1 MKRRKFFKQTAGAG
15 LLSGL
20 LPLSIRVNDDPV
32 NLGKRSND
40 HWEQMGKGKIGIPK
54 RQKTV
59 QYDVAVIG
67 AGMAGISAAVASAR
81 NGAKTVL
88 INDRPVLGGNA
99 SSEIRVTVNGVQS
112 LQNKHRVERETGI
125 IEEMLID
132 NWYFNPQES
141 YPVWD
146 HVVYD
151 YVSQQSNLDIM
162 LNTQAIDAVMHDSGT
177 IKSAI
182 CWQLTTETAFTINAK
197 YFIDCSGDGL
207 LAATAGAEYRTGRE
221 ARSEFDESFA
231 PEVADGWQMGATLM
245 MITKDMEKPMP
256 YYPPSFMIPYQAEKA
271 HDRKINQFKE
281 GYWWVELG
289 SDDDIIAD
297 QETNRHKLMG
307 YMHGVWNYIKNS
319 GEFPEADNLVLDWVG
334 SLPGRR
340 ESRRFMGDYI
350 LTQKDMET
358 YKHFE
363 DAIGY
368 GGWSLDEHNPG
379 GIENLSEPPSYFHD
393 RFNKPYEVPFR
404 SLYSKN
410 IKNLMFA
417 GRNVSVTHI
426 ALSSTRIQGTCALMG
441 QAVGTAAALCLSHQ
455 LSPRMLAQNNID
467 LLQEQLLRDDVY
479 IPNRPS
485 RDPKDLARQCQ
496 VIFGDSTATG
506 DAKLLLDGISRDE
519 IDQIHHWSS
528 SSKPAQ
534 LQLEWLEAQPISEVL
549 IKADTNLQ
557 RKIMMHKNPD
567 KNEEQILAV
576 PPELVRELV
585 LEARVA
591 GAWKEI
597 AQLSDNRRRM
607 IKLSFAP
614 VQTSALRIKFKDTWG
629 ADQVKIYEV
638 RCYS

>member
-20 LPLSIRVNDDPV
+20 LPLGLKINDDPV
-32 NLGKRSND
+32 NLGKRSGDRWN
-40 HWEQMGKGKIGIPK
+40 QMGKGKIGIPS
-54 RQKTV
+54 RQKNV
-59 QYDVAVIG
+59 QYEVAVIG
-67 AGMAGISAAVASAR
+67 AGMAGICAAVASAR
-81 NGAKTVL
+81 NGAKTLL

-112 LQNKHRVERETGI
+112 LKNKHMVERETGI
-125 IEEMLID
+125 IEEILID

-151 YVSQQSNLDIM
+151 YVTQEANLDVM
-162 LNTQAIDAVMHDSGT
+162 LNTQAIDAVMESGK

-182 CWQLTTETAFTINAK
+182 CWQLTTETAFTVNAD

-245 MITKDMEKPMP
+245 MITKDMGKPMP
-256 YYPPSFMIPYQAEKA
+256 YYPPAFVLPYQAEKA
-271 HDRKINQFKE
+271 HDRNIKQFKE

-289 SDDDIIAD
+289 SEEDIIAD
-297 QETNRHKLMG
+297 QEMNRHKLMG
-307 YMHGVWNYIKNS
+307 YMHGVWDYIKNS
-319 GEFPEADNLVLDWVG
+319 GKFPEADNLVLDWVG

-350 LTQKDMET
+350 LSQKDMET
-358 YKHFE
+358 YRHFS
-363 DAIGY
+363 DAVCY

-393 RFNKPYEVPFR
+393 RFDKPYEIPFR
-404 SLYSKN
+404 ALYSKN
-410 IKNLMFA
+410 VPNLLFA

-441 QAVGTAAALCLSHQ
+441 QAVGTAAALCLEKGMGPRQ
-455 LSPRMLAQNNID
+455 LANEHIES
-467 LLQEQLLRDDVY
+467 LQEQLLRDDVY
-479 IPNRPS
+479 IPNRPAN
-485 RDPKDLARQCQ
+485 DPDDLAKK
-496 VIFGDSTATG
+496 VALIFGDSTSSG
-506 DAKLLLDGISRDE
+506 DAKYLLDGISRDE
-519 IDQIHHWSS
+519 IDIPHHWQSS
-528 SSKPAQ
+528 GKPAR
-534 LQLEWLEAQPISEVL
+534 LHLEWEAPQRISKVL

-557 RKIMMHKNPD
+557 RKIMMHKNPE
-567 KNEEQILAV
+567 KNKGQLLAV
-576 PPELVRELV
+576 PPELLKDFRID
-585 LEARVA
+585 ARVS
-591 GAWKEI
+591 GEWKSVASIKE
-597 AQLSDNRRRM
+597 NRRRL
-607 IKLSFAP
+607 IKSEFPEIETTAI
-614 VQTSALRIKFKDTWG
+614 RIVMTDTWG
-629 ADQVKIYEV
+629 AENVKLFEI